1 MFAFI
6 RSMLVARPPAARI
19 GRALGQPVVRPYL
32 VPISGFRR

>member
-6 RSMLVARPPAARI
+6 RSMLVPKPPAARI